1 MRQEEIIEQIRD
13 EMSKIEDFR
22 VYYTMRLLGMR
33 KITKKQIKF
42 MKCCL
47 ALHYLGLPITVDLL
61 RCVFNIPYDH
71 QVSSTLHILGDKG
84 AIILKL
90 KSKGFFMWT
99 VPDYFIKVFENPR
112 EVEI

>member
-1 MRQEEIIEQIRD
+1 MKQDEIIEQIRD

-33 KITKKQIKF
+33 KITKKQVKF

-61 RCVFNIPYDH
+61 RYVFNISRRY
-71 QVSSTLHILGDKG
+71 QVLDTLHTLGDKG
-84 AIILKL
+84 AILLRLKT
-90 KSKGFFMWT
+90 KGFFVWT
-99 VPDYFIKVFENPR
+99 IPDYFIKVYENPR
-112 EVEI
+112 EI